1 MLRQWIE
8 IIGNNCKYLFYI
20 TAIILQYKKMEICE
34 VKNMRKMK
42 FMVHN

>member
-20 TAIILQYKKMEICE
+20 TALILQYKKNGDMWSEKYEKNE
-34 VKNMRKMK
+34 VYGT
-42 FMVHN
+42 